1 MNERFYIEDPKLE
14 TKYRRF
20 EKLGTELKLP
30 VFKTFLEMEVLD
42 KDGNTIHAHKQRSH
56 SWNRNAYNFLFS
68 QMAAYGLTGTSLFEA
83 GAISLKWTEGSIYPN
98 GSGWGLNRVGGWDEN
113 VHVNQRSTDT
123 GLLATAGATDKGII
137 VGTNNFPESFDGY
150 VLGAAIAN
158 GSGAGQMDYA
168 QSDLHSVS
176 YDAPTKTLTDTLIR
190 YINNNSGA
198 DIGVNEVAL
207 YGRVKFHSAGT
218 GSIMFSRDLLASTV
232 TVPNTGQ
239 LKVTY
244 TIQLAYPA

>member
-1 MNERFYIEDPKLE
+1 MTRQFYIEDPKLE

-30 VFKTFLEMEVLD
+30 VFKTFLEMEVRD
-42 KDGNTIHAHKQRSH
+42 KDGKTIHAHKQRSH

-68 QMAAYGLTGTSLFEA
+68 QMAAYGLTGTNIFEA
-83 GAISLKWTEGSIYPN
+83 GAISLKWTTGSIYPN
-98 GSGWGLNRVGGWDEN
+98 GSNWGLNKVAGWDEDIN
-113 VHVNQRSTDT
+113 LNDRSTNT
-123 GLLATAGATDKGII
+123 GLLATAGSTDKGII

-198 DIGVNEVAL
+198 NIGVNEVAL
-207 YGRVKFHSAGT
+207 YGRVKFNSAGT

>member
-1 MNERFYIEDPKLE
+1 MTERFYIEDPKLE

-42 KDGNTIHAHKQRSH
+42 RDGKTIHAHKQRSH

-68 QMAAYGLTGTSLFEA
+68 QMAAYGLTGTNLFEA
-83 GAISLKWTEGSIYPN
+83 GAISLKWTNGNIYPN
-98 GSGWGLNRVGGWDEN
+98 SSGWALNQVAGLDEGVN
-113 VHVNQRSTDT
+113 VNDRSTNT
-123 GLLATAGATDKGII
+123 GFLATAGATDKGII

-150 VLGAAIAN
+150 VLGAPIGN

-168 QSDLHSVS
+168 QSDLHSIT
-176 YDAPTKTLTDTLIR
+176 YDAPTKTFTDTLIR

-207 YGRVKFHSAGT
+207 YGKVKFTSAGT
-218 GSIMFSRDLLASTV
+218 GTIMFSRDLLASTV

>member
-1 MNERFYIEDPKLE
+1 MQEENYTEDPKLE
-14 TKYRRF
+14 SKYRRF
-20 EKLGTELKLP
+20 EKLGTELKMP
-30 VFKTFLEMEVLD
+30 VFRAFLGMEVRNGEGD
-42 KDGNTIHAHKQRSH
+42 IIHSHRQRSH

-68 QMAAYGLTGTSLFEA
+68 QMNAYGLTGTNLFEA
-83 GAISLKWTEGSIYPN
+83 GAISLRWTNGNIYPN
-98 GSGWGLNRVGGWDEN
+98 GSGWGFKLVAGWDEAIN
-113 VHVNQRSTDT
+113 VNERSAST
-123 GLLATAGATDKGII
+123 GFLSDPGVTTKGII
-137 VGTNNFPESFDGY
+137 LGTNAFPESFEGY
-150 VLGAAIAN
+150 VLGAEIPN

-168 QSDLHSVS
+168 QSDLHSLN

-198 DIGVNEVAL
+198 EIGINEVAL
-207 YGRVKFHSAGT
+207 YGRVKFSSAGT
-218 GSIMFSRDLLASTV
+218 GSVMFSRDVLASTV